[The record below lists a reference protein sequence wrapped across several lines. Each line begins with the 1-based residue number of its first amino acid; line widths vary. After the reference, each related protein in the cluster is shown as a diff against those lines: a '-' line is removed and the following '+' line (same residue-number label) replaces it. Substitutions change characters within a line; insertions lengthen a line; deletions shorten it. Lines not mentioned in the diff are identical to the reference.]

1 MTRGYWVT
9 FFILVAL
16 GALILLKKSME
27 FRCFD
32 ASIIDVHPDDKLK
45 ESITLSRVPRS

>member
-16 GALILLKKSME
+16 GASILLKKSME
-27 FRCFD
+27 FRCLMQVLLMF
-32 ASIIDVHPDDKLK
+32 IQMIN
-45 ESITLSRVPRS
+45 